1 MHKFNRHDLV
11 WLHADAVKHAEYAGP
26 APIEPIDA
34 LSMLHRWVSSDYPLI
49 VARQEAVPHGQ
60 LRLGL
65 AEPPSW
71 GKRRLAFLVKTEDI
85 ARGQTGPLLEEVVHQ
100 LPERWRAGLAA
111 LVSGLRHADVPAYVY
126 GSSAIEVLTRL
137 PCITENSDL
146 DLLFK
151 PATWADA
158 EALCA
163 LLSRLRLSHPD
174 WRIDGEVLNPAGD
187 AVNWQ
192 ELVMQCEQLLVK
204 SNHRVRMMNFLEYQ
218 QSFASPA
225 QSAA

>member
-11 WLHADAVKHAEYAGP
+11 WLHLDAVKHAEYAGP
-26 APIEPIDA
+26 APIEPIGA
-34 LSMLHRWVSSDYPLI
+34 LSLLHRWVSGNYPLI
-49 VARQEAVPHGQ
+49 MARQEALPLGQ
-60 LRLGL
+60 VRVGL

-71 GKRRLAFLVKTEDI
+71 GKRRLAFLVKPEDI
-85 ARGQTGPLLEEVVHQ
+85 ARQQPGPLLAEVVHQ
-100 LPERWRAGLAA
+100 LPEQWQAGLAA
-111 LVSGLRHADVPAYVY
+111 LASGLQHAGVPAQVY
-126 GSSAIEVLTRL
+126 GSSAIEVLTGL
-137 PCITENSDL
+137 PCITAHSDL

-163 LLSRLRLSHPD
+163 LLSALRLSHPD
-174 WRIDGEVLNPAGD
+174 LRIDGEVLNPAGD

-192 ELVMQCEQLLVK
+192 ELAMQCKRLLAK
-204 SNHRVRMMNFLEYQ
+204 SDHCVRMMDLLEYQ

-225 QSAA
+225 RSAT